1 MKPFKNYV
9 YTERAHFMCPNMHF
23 GIMAQ
28 IKSRYDEKQVRQ
40 SVEILQKSH
49 PFLQSIIAE
58 EADTGRFYYQVQEDL
73 KIPVIRKA
81 DIGLWQQDYDE
92 ISIQGWEVQKEC
104 LLKILIYPA
113 EKEFQILL
121 IAHHLLCDG
130 RGLLQLAE
138 EFAGHYVKG
147 SAPHFV
153 EERLIQSLNDLPA
166 GSDLPLVSK
175 LVIDSANRKWEKEQQ
190 RVKYETYKEFERSFL
205 RNNKIIRDINTIGKR
220 ELEEIQALCK
230 QHEVSVND
238 FLIAKM
244 MLEDHTDKVVI
255 AADIRSEAGCYRQGA
270 MGNYATAFSVVV
282 KKKEEDIF
290 SLAKA
295 VASKV
300 SNICR
305 RPQKKMLVLACYIH
319 MLPELIDAVAI
330 STLGDL
336 ESKAGA
342 FVGKNLFGYG
352 TQNGCS
358 ITNLGKIESDV
369 LASAVFIPPAS
380 PANRKTSGV
389 LTVNGTMKICS
400 AIKNPAGAASSHI
413 QGLPG

>member
-1 MKPFKNYV
+1 
-9 YTERAHFMCPNMHF
+9 
-23 GIMAQ
+23 
-28 IKSRYDEKQVRQ
+28 
-40 SVEILQKSH
+40 
-49 PFLQSIIAE
+49 
-58 EADTGRFYYQVQEDL
+58 
-73 KIPVIRKA
+73 
-81 DIGLWQQDYDE
+81 
-92 ISIQGWEVQKEC
+92 
-104 LLKILIYPA
+104 
-113 EKEFQILL
+113 
-121 IAHHLLCDG
+121 
-130 RGLLQLAE
+130 
-138 EFAGHYVKG
+138 
-147 SAPHFV
+147 
-153 EERLIQSLNDLPA
+153 
-166 GSDLPLVSK
+166 
-175 LVIDSANRKWEKEQQ
+175 
-190 RVKYETYKEFERSFL
+190 
-205 RNNKIIRDINTIGKR
+205 
-220 ELEEIQALCK
+220 
-230 QHEVSVND
+230 
-238 FLIAKM
+238 

-319 MLPELIDAVAI
+319 MLPEPIDAVAI

-389 LTVNGTMKICS
+389 LTVNGTMKIRPGQPAAISRACPDNRPSPPGACALRRAKGFCQIFPDRIKAMS
-400 AIKNPAGAASSHI
+400 ASASSK
-413 QGLPG
+413 PS